1 MKSEDILTP
10 GQLAD
15 RLQVKQSWI
24 YEKCRLRE
32 KHSGLPIPVLR
43 VGPLWSRRSYCFW
56 TIFEGNMLKSEIK
69 PRAEHAMRDKR
80 LPGTPFQRVKII
92 EHVRANKWKA
102 EWIDPNPGLIHY
114 VESGQLIVPWK
125 EHKAFPKEEEN
136 EERLWEHNTRH
147 GYKVRSPLIA
157 AVEEVFASVGDDV
170 QFYRGVLGGPAE
182 TIDRVKARAGIA
194 SGARSPVAY
203 VNRQGS
209 LRLPIDE
216 ALEIAR
222 KLCATEP
229 TSARSNRSKRTR
241 MGSES
246 PPPGWR
252 ISCRSPRRVPGR
264 FGANQTV
271 DRIRSSRCPTGSRN
285 PKTRAPCLGC
295 DLCPSEGWA
304 R

>member
-1 MKSEDILTP
+1 VE
-10 GQLAD
+10 GRVD
-15 RLQVKQSWI
+15 RP
-24 YEKCRLRE
+24 E
-32 KHSGLPIPVLR
+32 
-43 VGPLWSRRSYCFW
+43 
-56 TIFEGNMLKSEIK
+56 
-69 PRAEHAMRDKR
+69 
-80 LPGTPFQRVKII
+80 
-92 EHVRANKWKA
+92 
-102 EWIDPNPGLIHY
+102 PGLIHY

-241 MGSES
+241 MGSGS
-246 PPPGWR
+246 PPPGGEYLVDLLDEYRAALALIRQWTGYDPAVAPR
-252 ISCRSPRRVPGR
+252 EAEIQKLEHLVWDAIYALQKAGLDSDTARPRR
-264 FGANQTV
+264 AIQ
-271 DRIRSSRCPTGSRN
+271 
-285 PKTRAPCLGC
+285 
-295 DLCPSEGWA
+295 
-304 R
+304 